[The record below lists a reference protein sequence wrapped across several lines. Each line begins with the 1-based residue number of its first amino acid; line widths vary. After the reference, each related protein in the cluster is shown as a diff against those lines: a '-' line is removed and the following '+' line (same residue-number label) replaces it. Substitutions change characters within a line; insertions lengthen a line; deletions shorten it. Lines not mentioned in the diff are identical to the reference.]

1 MKPYNKDE
9 SKRIQVRRM
18 FNNIAPYYD
27 KICHI
32 LSFNIDRLWR
42 KQLVKLITE
51 IKPTHI
57 VDIATGAGDVAI
69 SLAKKIPTSQIVGI
83 DLSEEMLKVAQQKIE
98 RLGVKS
104 NIRLL
109 CEDAENLSLPSNS
122 FDVATISFG
131 IRNFENTDKGLS
143 EFYRILRE
151 GGSLFVMEF
160 STPKHKVF
168 NVLYHFYSK
177 YILPVI
183 GQVISKDNKA
193 YSYLPESIVEFYQ
206 DDEFTELLQNNSF
219 DNCTAISLTNGIA
232 HIYIGVAVCIASG
245 IATMAMYWYINA
257 VVLKDPRLYDPTQVK
272 SKKKKEKV
280 GIMDGI
286 KILCKSKYL
295 LMICAIVLCYGMG
308 INFFEI
314 VWKKYSDGNVVGA
327 AGVSDMMANLSM
339 LTGTLTIVASFI
351 GQNIL
356 RRTKWKTAALVPAS
370 ILTIFGGIFFV
381 IVLYGEYVSPTIFGM
396 NFAVLAMWFGLIQD
410 ALSKSV
416 KYCLFDATK
425 NMAYMPLDEDTR
437 TKGQAAVEVI
447 GGRAGKA
454 GASAIGMVLTSVIA
468 AGSVL
473 TDHVVTISVLF
484 GTTVTGWI
492 GSVFNLSKKYETK
505 MAEQSKAKEA

>member
-168 NVLYHFYSK
+168 NVLYHFYAK

-193 YSYLPESIVEFYQ
+193 Y
-206 DDEFTELLQNNSF
+206 
-219 DNCTAISLTNGIA
+219 
-232 HIYIGVAVCIASG
+232 
-245 IATMAMYWYINA
+245 
-257 VVLKDPRLYDPTQVK
+257 
-272 SKKKKEKV
+272 
-280 GIMDGI
+280 
-286 KILCKSKYL
+286 
-295 LMICAIVLCYGMG
+295 
-308 INFFEI
+308 
-314 VWKKYSDGNVVGA
+314 
-327 AGVSDMMANLSM
+327 
-339 LTGTLTIVASFI
+339 
-351 GQNIL
+351 
-356 RRTKWKTAALVPAS
+356 
-370 ILTIFGGIFFV
+370 
-381 IVLYGEYVSPTIFGM
+381 
-396 NFAVLAMWFGLIQD
+396 
-410 ALSKSV
+410 
-416 KYCLFDATK
+416 
-425 NMAYMPLDEDTR
+425 
-437 TKGQAAVEVI
+437 
-447 GGRAGKA
+447 
-454 GASAIGMVLTSVIA
+454 
-468 AGSVL
+468 
-473 TDHVVTISVLF
+473 
-484 GTTVTGWI
+484 
-492 GSVFNLSKKYETK
+492 
-505 MAEQSKAKEA
+505 